1 MHNVIHAI
9 AAGASG
15 RSAHRRARCLGR
27 LLTAS
32 VLVLLTAT
40 PALAQ
45 AAAPSRTGS
54 ILNIL
59 LLVLIAYFLVRAFR
73 RRSGGNDDDRTR
85 PGRWSRPD
93 YPDKPGDEDGSG
105 ETRPDVRSDDG
116 TAQRPEARTMDRHEA
131 ARRTWDMLGS
141 REPGQRP
148 EPTTPTGTPTGS
160 SLRADGFDEAEF
172 LEGAKVLFSRF
183 QQARDKEDYDD
194 LRDFLSDGVY
204 SDAVAAGERPR
215 TEVMLV
221 SALLTEL
228 HSDNGRTTA
237 SVHYDAQLRV
247 GEEGRPVRY
256 RAVWEFDRDDTTP
269 GGLWV
274 LERINSIDQ

>member
-1 MHNVIHAI
+1 MHNDIHAN
-9 AAGASG
+9 ATGSAG
-15 RSAHRRARCLGR
+15 RSTRPVHCLGR

-32 VLVLLTAT
+32 ALVLLAAT

-45 AAAPSRTGS
+45 AGPASRTGS

-73 RRSGGNDDDRTR
+73 RRSGGDDDRTK

-93 YPDKPGDEDGSG
+93 YPAKPDGED
-105 ETRPDVRSDDG
+105 RSDDG
-116 TAQRPEARTMDRHEA
+116 TEERPRPGAMDRHEA
-131 ARRTWDMLGS
+131 ARRTWDMLS
-141 REPGQRP
+141 SKEPDDRP
-148 EPTTPTGTPTGS
+148 APTTPTGPS
-160 SLRADGFDEAEF
+160 IRADGFDEAEF
-172 LEGAKVLFSRF
+172 LEGAKILFSRF
-183 QQARDKEDYDD
+183 QEARGKEDFDA

-204 SDAVAAGERPR
+204 GDAVAAGDRPR

-221 SALLTEL
+221 SALLAEL
-228 HSDNGRTTA
+228 HSANGRTVA

-247 GEEGRPVRY
+247 GEDGRPVQY
-256 RAVWEFDRDDTTP
+256 RAVWDFGRDDAGP

-274 LERINSIDQ
+274 LEKINSIDQ